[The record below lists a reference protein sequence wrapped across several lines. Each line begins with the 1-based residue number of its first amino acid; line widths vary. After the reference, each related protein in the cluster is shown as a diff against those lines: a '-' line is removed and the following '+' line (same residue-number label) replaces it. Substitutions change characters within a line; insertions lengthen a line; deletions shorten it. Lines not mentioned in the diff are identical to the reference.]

1 MYGGT
6 YNHPYRHI
14 LALQQNIDLG
24 PAFLCSDSSTVSNEK
39 ISPAH
44 TSSWNCGFVGVA
56 PCLLKQFL
64 SSFYFSC
71 SFGLH
76 IFSPHYGPVSPGSFK
91 QLLEFWACANCQCF
105 LIVTENSLLVCFW
118 NFVLVQLWW
127 GILSQLIQAV
137 VRILVVCK
145 ISSSLG

>member
-6 YNHPYRHI
+6 YKHPYRHI
-14 LALQQNIDLG
+14 KALKNSL
-24 PAFLCSDSSTVSNEK
+24 
-39 ISPAH
+39 PAH
-44 TSSWNCGFVGVA
+44 SSSWNCGLVQIVNVA

-76 IFSPHYGPVSPGSFK
+76 IFSPHDGPVSPGSFK

-145 ISSSLG
+145 FLHHWDSRLCLCNFDLV